1 MDITVTNQ
9 AGVRKNFYEFP
20 SDVGAALVH
29 AGLAFQIVKAAPAP
43 KPVARWFVGDKPNGG
58 PADYILVWTDGQG
71 ALMYFNGTPEAYL
84 KKPPVYCGLEAP
96 RVVLEQYARLQG
108 VTMDPDLYHEQ
119 IHRQKNEAAMREQHE
134 AAATAQY
141 NRR

>member
-1 MDITVTNQ
+1 MDEVEYVQSDPYAFQKGEIDMDITVNQ
-9 AGVRKNFYEFP
+9 TGVRKNFYEFP

-96 RVVLEQYARLQG
+96 RVVSSNTPACR
-108 VTMDPDLYHEQ
+108 
-119 IHRQKNEAAMREQHE
+119 A
-134 AAATAQY
+134 
-141 NRR
+141 